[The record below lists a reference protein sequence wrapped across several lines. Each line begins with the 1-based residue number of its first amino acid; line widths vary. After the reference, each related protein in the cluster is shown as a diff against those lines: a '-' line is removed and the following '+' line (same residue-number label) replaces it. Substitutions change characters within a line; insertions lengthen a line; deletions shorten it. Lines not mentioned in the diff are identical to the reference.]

1 MGTWPWNAVGRGR
14 RKPRNCCINQKLQY
28 PSKCALLQSSP
39 QCNCCTD
46 HISPPPAPPGP
57 SAHCPPVRKPNCL
70 PLQHSSFYAHW
81 CRQQCGC
88 GNRIFALIQKD
99 QITQSSIT
107 VNVNP
112 QCSAPPIERSNQL
125 LSKFNT
131 SACQTSAMST
141 TSGNLPQA
149 PTYRALMQQNLT

>member
-1 MGTWPWNAVGRGR
+1 MT
-14 RKPRNCCINQKLQY
+14 CCINPKLQY
-28 PSKCALLQSSP
+28 PSKRVLLSSP
-39 QCNCCTD
+39 QCSCCKD
-46 HISPPPAPPGP
+46 HTATPPAP
-57 SAHCPPVRKPNCL
+57 SWAKSSQSLVWKHNCL
-70 PLQHSSFYAHW
+70 PVQQSSFYAHW

-88 GNRIFALIQKD
+88 GNRIFALIRKD

-141 TSGNLPQA
+141 TSGNMPET
-149 PTYRALMQQNLT
+149 PTHRALMQQTLHKLYCQP